1 MATLS
6 TQEHNNTAVTEG
18 SMTSPLAL
26 ERSELMIDHQHY
38 HFVDLTRLL
47 PLEQLQTLPFSLRV
61 LLENVAL
68 RSPHALPRFLQMLAG
83 AADKGEVEFFPDRLM
98 FHDTT
103 CLPALADF
111 AAMRDLTTELGG
123 DATAINPRIPAVLTI
138 DHSVIVESY
147 ATASALEDNLQFDFR
162 RNAERYRFIRWA
174 EKSLD
179 NFRVIPPGTGIIHLM
194 NLEAI
199 AEVVTVDTTAPV
211 PLLHADCMI
220 ATDSHTP
227 MINALGI
234 LGWGVGGLEGQ
245 AALVGEPVT
254 LSFPEVIG
262 ISVSGALSPDVSDS
276 DLALHITRLLR
287 ETGVVGKFVEF
298 TGPALASMSVESRA
312 TIANMAPEYGATVV
326 FFPFDERSAEYV
338 ALTGR
343 SEEKQALIRAYMQAQ
358 HLWRTT
364 DAPQPVFSQLI
375 ALDLSTIEPC
385 MAGPVNPHQQIPLGQ
400 AASSFDDTLSPQ
412 ARERYWIRP
421 EYPEPIHQGA
431 VAIAAI
437 TSCTT
442 TANPWL
448 IIQAALFA
456 RNAAKHG
463 LRPKPWVK
471 TSFSPG
477 SRAVTDYLSASGL
490 LTELEKVGFDV
501 TGYGCMTCIGS
512 SGALQPA
519 MEALVS
525 EGLQAVCVLSGNR
538 NFPRRV
544 NPSLG
549 HGYLT
554 SPALVIA
561 WALAGHIA
569 HDMVNDPLG
578 VDDAGRPLT
587 MRDLMPSREEVEMWL
602 GRVMKPEYYIKR
614 RDIIWQGTPHWQQ
627 IEAPGSV
634 HYPWE
639 ATSTYLRRPGY
650 LERLPRDP
658 AAPLTLSGA
667 HPFLWLGDDVTTDH
681 ISPAGAIPLAS
692 LAGQWLIEHH
702 EDPQDLNLYSTRRSN
717 HEVMVRGAFTN
728 TTLVNRLLPAAQRSG
743 GGKAWDAQHQQIL
756 PAYEAAQSWLR
767 RETPLVIFA
776 GERYGAGSSRD
787 WAAKA
792 QALLGVKAVVAHSFE
807 RIHRTN
813 LIGMGI
819 LPLHIAPEDA
829 ANLPEMDGREEID
842 VDGLDNVQTGCTPL
856 RMRIRRGTAL
866 LGEFRLT
873 LSLDSQQELR
883 YLRHGG
889 ILPYVIQ
896 QTLQL

>member
-1 MATLS
+1 
-6 TQEHNNTAVTEG
+6 
-18 SMTSPLAL
+18 MTSPSTP
-26 ERSELMIDHQHY
+26 ERSSLVINDRLY
-38 HFVDLTRLL
+38 HFIDLTNIV
-47 PLEQLQTLPFSLRV
+47 PLAQLQTLPYSIRI
-61 LLENVAL
+61 LLENVA
-68 RSPHALPRFLQMLAG
+68 RCSPHTLPAFLNYLSAKS
-83 AADKGEVEFFPDRLM
+83 APGEVEFYPDRLM

-111 AAMRDLTTELGG
+111 AAMRDLTAESGG
-123 DATAINPRIPAVLTI
+123 DPRAINPHIPAVLTI

-147 ATASALEDNLQFDFR
+147 ASADALEDNLKFDFR

-199 AEVVTVDTTAPV
+199 AEVVAVDEREPI

-227 MINALGI
+227 MINALGV

-254 LSFPEVIG
+254 LRFPEVVG
-262 ISVSGALSPDVSDS
+262 ISVSGQLSPDVSDS

-287 ETGVVGKFVEF
+287 ESGVVGKFVEF
-298 TGPALASMSVESRA
+298 TGPALHSMPLESRA

-338 ALTGR
+338 NMTGR
-343 SEEKQALIRAYMQAQ
+343 SKEKQDIIHSYMQRQ
-358 HLWRTT
+358 HLWRTS
-364 DAPQPVFSQLI
+364 DDRQPDFTRLI
-375 ALDLSTIEPC
+375 ELDLGSIEPSV
-385 MAGPVNPHQQIPLGQ
+385 AGPYNPHQQIPL
-400 AASSFDDTLSPQ
+400 SDSPESFLETLQPAERGLQWHHDDYTQ
-412 ARERYWIRP
+412 
-421 EYPEPIHQGA
+421 PIKQGA

-442 TANPWL
+442 TANPRL
-448 IIQAALFA
+448 VIQAALFA
-456 RNAAKHG
+456 RNAAKRG
-463 LRPKPWVK
+463 LQPKPWVK

-477 SRAVTDYLSASGL
+477 SRAVTDYLGESGL
-490 LTELEKVGFDV
+490 LSELEKVGFNV
-501 TGYGCMTCIGS
+501 AGYGCMTCIGS

-519 MEALVS
+519 METLVND
-525 EGLQAVCVLSGNR
+525 GLQAVCVLSGNR

-544 NPSLG
+544 NPALG

-561 WALAGHIA
+561 WAIAGNMQ
-569 HDMVNDPLG
+569 HDMLRDPLG
-578 VDDAGRPLT
+578 HDEDNQPVF
-587 MRDLMPSREEVEMWL
+587 MRDLMPAREEVEQWVKT
-602 GRVMKPEYYIKR
+602 VMKREHYIRR
-614 RDIIWQGTPHWQQ
+614 RDVIWQGTPHWQQ

-639 ATSTYLRRPGY
+639 STSTYLRRPGY

-658 AAPLTLSGA
+658 AEPLSLNNA
-667 HPFLWLGDDVTTDH
+667 RPFLWFGDDVTTDH
-681 ISPAGAIPLAS
+681 ISPAGAISAAS
-692 LAGQWLIEHH
+692 QAGQWLLEHH

-728 TTLVNRLLPAAQRSG
+728 KALSNRLLPEDKRG
-743 GGKAWDAQHQQIL
+743 GGGFAWDAAHQRIL
-756 PAYEAAQSWLR
+756 PAFEAAQTWQAAGL
-767 RETPLVIFA
+767 PLVVLA

-792 QALLGVKAVVAHSFE
+792 QALMGVKAVIANSFE

-819 LPLHIAPEDA
+819 LPLHFIAGEADKLPAMDGTEVLDIAGLEAIAPGA
-829 ANLPEMDGREEID
+829 TPLMLYISRDGRQIAALHLEAVID
-842 VDGLDNVQTGCTPL
+842 S
-856 RMRIRRGTAL
+856 R
-866 LGEFRLT
+866 
-873 LSLDSQQELR
+873 QELR
-883 YLRHGG
+883 YLRYGG
-889 ILPYVIQ
+889 ILPFVIQ
-896 QTLQL
+896 QTLTTG

>member
-1 MATLS
+1 
-6 TQEHNNTAVTEG
+6 
-18 SMTSPLAL
+18 MTSPLAL

-68 RSPHALPRFLQMLAG
+68 RSPHALPRFLLMLAG

-728 TTLVNRLLPAAQRSG
+728 TALVNRLLPAAQRSG

-767 RETPLVIFA
+767 RETPLVVFA

-829 ANLPEMDGREEID
+829 ADLPEMDGREEID

>member
-1 MATLS
+1 
-6 TQEHNNTAVTEG
+6 
-18 SMTSPLAL
+18 MTSPLTL
-26 ERSELMIDHQHY
+26 ERSPLVINDRLY
-38 HFVDLTRLL
+38 HFIDLTHIV
-47 PLEQLQTLPFSLRV
+47 PPEQLQRMPYSLRI
-61 LLENVAL
+61 LLENVA
-68 RSPHALPRFLQMLAG
+68 RCSPHTLPQFLDYLS
-83 AADKGEVEFFPDRLM
+83 AASLPGEVEFYPDRLM

-111 AAMRDLTTELGG
+111 AAMRDLTAELGG
-123 DATAINPRIPAVLTI
+123 DPRAINPHIPAVLTI

-147 ATASALEDNLQFDFR
+147 ASADALEDNLRFDFR

-194 NLEAI
+194 NLETI
-199 AEVVTVDTTAPV
+199 AEVVTVDEREAI

-227 MINALGI
+227 MINALGV

-254 LSFPEVIG
+254 LRFPDVVG
-262 ISVSGALSPDVSDS
+262 ISVSGQLPPDVSDS

-287 ETGVVGKFVEF
+287 ESGVVGKFVEF
-298 TGPALASMSVESRA
+298 TGPALHTMPLESRA

-338 ALTGR
+338 NMTGR
-343 SEEKQALIRAYMQAQ
+343 SEEKQTIIRSYMQHQ
-358 HLWRTT
+358 HLWRTPE
-364 DAPQPVFSQLI
+364 ARQPDFSHCI
-375 ALDLSTIEPC
+375 ELDLGSIEPSV
-385 MAGPVNPHQQIPLGQ
+385 AGPYNPHQQIALRDAAKSFLETLEPAEQ
-400 AASSFDDTLSPQ
+400 ALQWQPDDYPQ
-412 ARERYWIRP
+412 
-421 EYPEPIHQGA
+421 PIQQGA

-448 IIQAALFA
+448 VIQAALFA
-456 RNAAKHG
+456 RNAAQRG
-463 LRPKPWVK
+463 LKPKPWVK

-477 SRAVTDYLSASGL
+477 SRAVTDYLGESGL
-490 LTELEKVGFDV
+490 LAGLETLGFSV
-501 TGYGCMTCIGS
+501 AGYGCMTCIGS

-519 MEALVS
+519 METLVS
-525 EGLQAVCVLSGNR
+525 DGLQAVCVLSGNR

-561 WALAGHIA
+561 WAIAGTMQ
-569 HDMVNDPLG
+569 HDMLSDPLG
-578 VDDAGRPLT
+578 YDENNQPIL
-587 MRDLMPSREEVEMWL
+587 MRDLMPAREEVELWVKT
-602 GRVMKPEYYIKR
+602 VMKREHYLKR
-614 RDIIWQGTPHWQQ
+614 RNIIWQGTPHWQQ

-639 ATSTYLRRPGY
+639 AGSTYLRRPGY

-658 AAPLTLSGA
+658 AEPLSLRDA
-667 HPFLWLGDDVTTDH
+667 RPFLWFGDDVTTDH
-681 ISPAGAIPLAS
+681 ISPAGAISATS
-692 LAGQWLIEHH
+692 LAGQWLLEHH
-702 EDPQDLNLYSTRRSN
+702 EDPRDLNLYSTRRSN

-728 TTLVNRLLPAAQRSG
+728 KALANRLLPEDKRG
-743 GGKAWDAQHQQIL
+743 GGGFAWDASHQHIL
-756 PAYEAAQSWLR
+756 PAFEAAQTWLP
-767 RETPLVIFA
+767 TGMPLVVLA

-792 QALLGVKAVVAHSFE
+792 QALLGVKAVIAKSFE

-819 LPLHIAPEDA
+819 LPLHFIAGEA
-829 ANLPEMDGREEID
+829 EKLPAMDGTEILD
-842 VDGLDNVQTGCTPL
+842 IVGLELLAPGVTPL
-856 RMRIRRGTAL
+856 TLYITREGRQTAAL
-866 LGEFRLT
+866 NLEAVI
-873 LSLDSQQELR
+873 DSRQELR
-883 YLRHGG
+883 YLRYGG
-889 ILPYVIQ
+889 ILPFVIQ
-896 QTLQL
+896 QTLPE

>member
-1 MATLS
+1 MTSLS
-6 TQEHNNTAVTEG
+6 T
-18 SMTSPLAL
+18 LK
-26 ERSELMIDHQHY
+26 RSSLVINDREYQW
-38 HFVDLTRLL
+38 VDLTQLV
-47 PLEQLQTLPFSLRV
+47 PLAQLQTIPFCLRI

-68 RSPHALPRFLQMLAG
+68 RSPDALPDFLPMLAG
-83 AADKGEVEFFPDRLM
+83 KAAPGEVAFYPDRLM

-111 AAMRDLTTELGG
+111 AAMRDLTAELGG
-123 DATAINPRIPAVLTI
+123 DARAINPHIPAVLTI

-147 ATASALEDNLQFDFR
+147 ASANALEENLQFDFR

-174 EKSLD
+174 EQSLD

-194 NLEAI
+194 NLEVI
-199 AEVVTVDTTAPV
+199 AEVVSVDEREPV
-211 PLLHADCMI
+211 PLLHADYMI

-254 LSFPEVIG
+254 LRFPEVTG
-262 ISVSGALSPDVSDS
+262 IALSGALAPDVSDS

-287 ETGVVGKFVEF
+287 EKGVVGKFVEF
-298 TGPALASMSVESRA
+298 TGPALQTMSLESRA

-338 ALTGR
+338 KMTGR
-343 SEEKQALIRAYMQAQ
+343 SEEKQALISAYMRHQN
-358 HLWRTT
+358 LWRSA
-364 DAPQPVFSQLI
+364 DGPQPQFSELI
-375 ALDLSTIEPC
+375 ELDLGSVEPS
-385 MAGPVNPHQQIPLGQ
+385 MAGPFHPHQQIPLSH
-400 AASSFDDTLSPQ
+400 AAQSFADSLPAEVASNCWQSAAYPQ
-412 ARERYWIRP
+412 PLR
-421 EYPEPIHQGA
+421 QGA
-431 VAIAAI
+431 IAIAAI

-448 IIQAALFA
+448 VIQAALFA
-456 RNAAKHG
+456 RNAARHG
-463 LRPKPWVK
+463 LKPKPWVK

-477 SRAVTDYLSASGL
+477 SRAVTDYLGASGL
-490 LTELEKVGFDV
+490 LAGLEEIGFNV

-519 MEALVS
+519 MEALVN

-561 WALAGHIA
+561 WALAGHMSHNMLTDA
-569 HDMVNDPLG
+569 LG
-578 VDDAGRPLT
+578 YDAQQRPLT
-587 MRDLMPSREEVEMWL
+587 MRDLMPSREEVALWVK
-602 GRVMKPEYYIKR
+602 RAMKRDDYVRR
-614 RDIIWQGTPHWQQ
+614 RDIIWQGTAHWQH
-627 IEAPGSV
+627 IAAPGSV

-639 ATSTYLRRPGY
+639 ANSTYLRRPGY
-650 LERLPRDP
+650 LEQLPRDP
-658 AAPLTLSGA
+658 AAPLTLTGA
-667 HPFLWLGDDVTTDH
+667 TPFLWFGDDVTTDH
-681 ISPAGAIPLAS
+681 ISPAGAIPAAS
-692 LAGQWLIEHH
+692 LAGQWLLAHGEQ
-702 EDPQDLNLYSTRRSN
+702 PADLNLYSTRRSN

-728 TTLVNRLLPAAQRSG
+728 KALANRLLPEEKRG
-743 GGKAWDAQHQQIL
+743 GGGFAWDAGRQHIL
-756 PAYEAAQSWLR
+756 PAYEAAQSWLAR
-767 RETPLVIFA
+767 GVPLVVFA

-792 QALLGVKAVVAHSFE
+792 QALMGVRAVVANSFE

-819 LPLHIAPEDA
+819 LPLHFA
-829 ANLPEMDGREEID
+829 AGEATRLPQMDGSETLDFI
-842 VDGLDNVQTGCTPL
+842 GLENMRPGNTPL
-856 RMRIRRGTAL
+856 TLRISRAGALLAELALTAL
-866 LGEFRLT
+866 I
-873 LSLDSQQELR
+873 DSQQELR
-883 YLRHGG
+883 YLQHGG

-896 QTLQL
+896 QNLKH

>member
-1 MATLS
+1 
-6 TQEHNNTAVTEG
+6 
-18 SMTSPLAL
+18 MTSPVSL
-26 ERSELMIDHQHY
+26 ERSTLVVNHRNY
-38 HFVDLTRLL
+38 HFLDLTRLL
-47 PLEQLQTLPFSLRV
+47 PLSELQKLPFSLRI

-68 RSPHALPRFLQMLAG
+68 RSPQALPQFLAMLSG
-83 AADKGEVEFFPDRLM
+83 AAEAGEIEFYPDRLM

-111 AAMRDLTTELGG
+111 AAMRDLTAELGG
-123 DATAINPRIPAVLTI
+123 DPQAINPRIPAVLVI

-147 ATASALEDNLQFDFR
+147 ASPDALEQNLQFDFH

-174 EKSLD
+174 EQSLD

-199 AEVVTVDTTAPV
+199 AEVVTVDERESV

-227 MINALGI
+227 MINALGV

-254 LSFPEVIG
+254 LRFPETIG
-262 ISVSGALSPDVSDS
+262 ISVSGVLSPDVSDS

-287 ETGVVGKFVEF
+287 EKGVVGKFVEF
-298 TGPALASMSVESRA
+298 TGPSLHAMPLESRA

-326 FFPFDERSAEYV
+326 FFPFDRQSADYV
-338 ALTGR
+338 RMTGR
-343 SEEKQALIRAYMQAQ
+343 SEEKQALITAYMQQQ
-358 HLWRTT
+358 HLWRTPES
-364 DAPQPVFSQLI
+364 PQPVFTQLI
-375 ALDLSTIEPC
+375 ELDLGSIEPS
-385 MAGPVNPHQQIPLGQ
+385 MAGPVNPHQQIPLSH
-400 AASSFDDTLSPQ
+400 AAQSFAAVLPVETQTRRWSHP
-412 ARERYWIRP
+412 A
-421 EYPEPIHQGA
+421 YPEAIKQGA
-431 VAIAAI
+431 IAIAAI

-448 IIQAALFA
+448 VIQAALFA
-456 RNAAKHG
+456 RNAAQRG
-463 LRPKPWVK
+463 LKPKPWVK

-477 SRAVTDYLSASGL
+477 SRAVTDYLQECGL
-490 LTELEKVGFDV
+490 LGELEKVGFDV

-519 MEALVS
+519 MEELVN

-554 SPALVIA
+554 SPALAIA
-561 WALAGHIA
+561 WALAGDIDL
-569 HDMVNDPLG
+569 DMLRDPLG
-578 VDDAGRPLT
+578 HDQQQQPIF
-587 MRDLMPSREEVEMWL
+587 MRDLMPGREEVALWVQ
-602 GRVMKPEYYIKR
+602 RAMKREFYVR
-614 RDIIWQGTPHWQQ
+614 RREIIWQGTPHWQQ
-627 IEAPGSV
+627 IAATSSV
-634 HYPWE
+634 RYPWE
-639 ATSTYLRRPGY
+639 ASSTYLRRPGY

-658 AAPLTLSGA
+658 SEPLTLTNA
-667 HPFLWLGDDVTTDH
+667 RPFLWFGDDVTTDH
-681 ISPAGAIPLAS
+681 ISPAGAIPAAS
-692 LAGQWLIEHH
+692 LAGEWLLERQ
-702 EDPQDLNLYSTRRSN
+702 ESPQDLNLYSTRRSN

-728 TTLVNRLLPAAQRSG
+728 KALVNRLLPEGQRG
-743 GGKAWDAQHQQIL
+743 GGGLAWDADRQHIL
-756 PAYEAAQSWLR
+756 PAYQAAQSWLAR
-767 RETPLVIFA
+767 GVPLVVFA

-792 QALLGVKAVVAHSFE
+792 QALMGVKAVVAKSFE

-819 LPLHIAPEDA
+819 LPLHFA
-829 ANLPEMDGREEID
+829 AGEAARLPEMTGEETLD
-842 VDGLDNVQTGCTPL
+842 FTGLGSLQPGTTPL
-856 RMRIRRGTAL
+856 TLRISRNGELLCELQLTAV
-866 LGEFRLT
+866 
-873 LSLDSQQELR
+873 LDSQQELR

-889 ILPYVIQ
+889 ILPFVIQ
-896 QTLQL
+896 RTLQE

>member
-1 MATLS
+1 
-6 TQEHNNTAVTEG
+6 
-18 SMTSPLAL
+18 MTSPLSL
-26 ERSELMIDHQHY
+26 ERSELVINDRRYQFID
-38 HFVDLTRLL
+38 LSRLI
-47 PLEQLQTLPFSLRV
+47 PLEQLQQTPYSLRV

-68 RSPHALPRFLQMLAG
+68 RSPESLPGFLQMLSG
-83 AADKGEVEFFPDRLM
+83 QAAYEEVAFYPDRLM

-111 AAMRDLTTELGG
+111 AAMRDLAAELGG
-123 DATAINPRIPAVLTI
+123 DARAINPHIPAVLTI

-147 ATASALEDNLQFDFR
+147 ASSSALEENLQFDFR

-174 EKSLD
+174 EQSLD

-199 AEVVTVDTTAPV
+199 AEVVTADEGGAV
-211 PLLHADCMI
+211 PLLHADYMI

-245 AALVGEPVT
+245 AALLGEPVT
-254 LSFPEVIG
+254 LRFPEVIG
-262 ISVSGALSPDVSDS
+262 ISLTGALSADVSDS
-276 DLALHITRLLR
+276 DLALHVTRLLR
-287 ETGVVGKFVEF
+287 EQGVVGKFVEF
-298 TGPALASMSVESRA
+298 TGPSLHLLPLESRA

-326 FFPFDERSAEYV
+326 FFPFDQCSADYV
-338 ALTGR
+338 CMTGR
-343 SEEKQALIRAYMQAQ
+343 SEEKQAQINGYMQAQ
-358 HLWRTT
+358 HLWRTPEM
-364 DAPQPVFSQLI
+364 PQPVFTQLI
-375 ALDLSTIEPC
+375 ELDLGSIEPG
-385 MAGPVNPHQQIPLGQ
+385 MAGPVNPHQQIALSNAGESFTQSIPAEARTQ
-400 AASSFDDTLSPQ
+400 SWTHAA
-412 ARERYWIRP
+412 
-421 EYPEPIHQGA
+421 YPEPIHQGA
-431 VAIAAI
+431 IAIAAI

-448 IIQAALFA
+448 VVQAALFA
-456 RNAAKHG
+456 RNAARFG
-463 LRPKPWVK
+463 LKPKPWVK

-477 SRAVTDYLSASGL
+477 SRAVTDYLGESGL
-490 LTELEKVGFDV
+490 LDELEKVGYNV
-501 TGYGCMTCIGS
+501 AGYGCMTCIGS

-519 MEALVS
+519 MEELVNQ
-525 EGLQAVCVLSGNR
+525 GLQAVCVLSGNR

-561 WALAGHIA
+561 WALAGHIS
-569 HDMVNDPLG
+569 HNMLSDPLG
-578 VDDAGRPLT
+578 YDEQQQPLYL
-587 MRDLMPSREEVEMWL
+587 RDLMPGREEVQHW
-602 GRVMKPEYYIKR
+602 VTKIMKRDFYVKR

-627 IEAPGSV
+627 IAAPGSV

-639 ATSTYLRRPGY
+639 DASTYLRRPGY
-650 LERLPRDP
+650 LDKLPRD
-658 AAPLTLSGA
+658 ASEPLSLRNA
-667 HPFLWLGDDVTTDH
+667 RPFLWLGDDVTTDH
-681 ISPAGAIPLAS
+681 ISPAGAIPASS
-692 LAGQWLIEHH
+692 LAGKWLLDRH

-728 TTLVNRLLPAAQRSG
+728 KALANRLLPEDRRG
-743 GGKAWDAQHQQIL
+743 GGGFAWDAGHQHIL
-756 PAYEAAQSWLR
+756 PAYEAAQSWLAR
-767 RETPLVIFA
+767 DLPLVVFA

-792 QALLGVKAVVAHSFE
+792 QALMGVKAVVAKSFE

-819 LPLHIAPEDA
+819 LPLHFAEGA
-829 ANLPEMDGREEID
+829 AERLPEMDGSEILD
-842 VDGLDNVQTGCTPL
+842 FTGLESLQPGNNPLWLSITRDNK
-856 RMRIRRGTAL
+856 L
-866 LGEFRLT
+866 LGKVQL
-873 LSLDSQQELR
+873 LAIIDSQQELR

-896 QTLQL
+896 QTLNQ

>member
-1 MATLS
+1 
-6 TQEHNNTAVTEG
+6 
-18 SMTSPLAL
+18 MTSPLTL
-26 ERSELMIDHQHY
+26 ERSDLIIKNRHYRFLDLSRLM
-38 HFVDLTRLL
+38 
-47 PLEQLQTLPFSLRV
+47 PLERLQKIPYCLRI

-68 RSPHALPRFLQMLAG
+68 RSPEMLEGFLRMLSG
-83 AADKGEVEFFPDRLM
+83 DAAYEEVAFYPDRLM

-111 AAMRDLTTELGG
+111 AAMRDLTAELGG
-123 DATAINPRIPAVLTI
+123 DARAINPHIPAVLTI

-147 ATASALEDNLQFDFR
+147 ASANALEENLQFDFR

-174 EKSLD
+174 EQSLD

-199 AEVVTVDTTAPV
+199 AEVATVDEREPV
-211 PLLHADCMI
+211 PLLHADYMI

-245 AALVGEPVT
+245 AALLGEPVT
-254 LSFPEVIG
+254 LRFPEVIG
-262 ISVSGALSPDVSDS
+262 ISLSGELSADVSDS
-276 DLALHITRLLR
+276 DLALHVTRLLR
-287 ETGVVGKFVEF
+287 EQGVVGKFVEF
-298 TGPALASMSVESRA
+298 TGPALHLLPLESRA

-326 FFPFDERSAEYV
+326 FFPFDQYSADYV
-338 ALTGR
+338 CMTGR
-343 SEEKQALIRAYMQAQ
+343 SSEKQALISGYMQAQ
-358 HLWRTT
+358 HLWRSPEM
-364 DAPQPVFSQLI
+364 PQPLFTQLI
-375 ALDLSTIEPC
+375 ELDLGTIEPC
-385 MAGPVNPHQQIPLGQ
+385 MAGPVNPHQQIPLSH
-400 AASSFDDTLSPQ
+400 AAKSFTQSVPAKAQ
-412 ARERYWIRP
+412 EKSWEHEA
-421 EYPEPIHQGA
+421 YPEPIHQGA
-431 VAIAAI
+431 IAIAAI

-448 IIQAALFA
+448 VVQAALFA
-456 RNAAKHG
+456 RNAARHG
-463 LRPKPWVK
+463 FKPKPWVK

-477 SRAVTDYLSASGL
+477 SRAVTDYLGESGL
-490 LTELEKVGFDV
+490 LSELEKVGYDV
-501 TGYGCMTCIGS
+501 AGYGCMTCIGS

-519 MEALVS
+519 MEELVN

-561 WALAGHIA
+561 WALAGHMS
-569 HDMVNDPLG
+569 HDMLNDPLG
-578 VDDAGRPLT
+578 TDENQQPVY
-587 MRDLMPSREEVEMWL
+587 MRDLMPGREEVQRWVA
-602 GRVMKPEYYIKR
+602 RIMKRDFYVRR

-627 IEAPGSV
+627 IAAPGSV

-639 ATSTYLRRPGY
+639 EASTYLRRPGY
-650 LERLPRDP
+650 LDKLPRD
-658 AAPLTLSGA
+658 ADKPLSLNGA
-667 HPFLWLGDDVTTDH
+667 RPFLWFGDDVTTDH
-681 ISPAGAIPLAS
+681 ISPAGAIPSDS
-692 LAGQWLIEHH
+692 LAGKWLLDRH

-728 TTLVNRLLPAAQRSG
+728 KALANRLLPESRRG
-743 GGKAWDAQHQQIL
+743 GGGFAWDATHQKIQ
-756 PAYEAAQSWLR
+756 PAYEAAQSWLAQDL
-767 RETPLVIFA
+767 PLVVFA

-792 QALLGVKAVVAHSFE
+792 QALMGVKAVVAKSFE

-819 LPLHIAPEDA
+819 LPLHFASGEEEC
-829 ANLPEMDGREEID
+829 LPEMDGRETLD
-842 VDGLDNVQTGCTPL
+842 FTGLESLQPGSNPL
-856 RMRIRRGTAL
+856 RLHISRDGEHLADIGL
-866 LGEFRLT
+866 LAVI
-873 LSLDSQQELR
+873 DSQQELR

-896 QTLQL
+896 QSLNQ

>member
-68 RSPHALPRFLQMLAG
+68 RSPYALPRFLQMLAG

-147 ATASALEDNLQFDFR
+147 ATVSALEDNLQFDFR

-412 ARERYWIRP
+412 ARERYWMRP

-728 TTLVNRLLPAAQRSG
+728 TALVNRLLPAAQRSG

-829 ANLPEMDGREEID
+829 ADLPEMDGREEID

-856 RMRIRRGTAL
+856 RMRIRRGAAL
-866 LGEFRLT
+866 LGEFSLT

>member
-1 MATLS
+1 
-6 TQEHNNTAVTEG
+6 
-18 SMTSPLAL
+18 MTSPSTL
-26 ERSELMIDHQHY
+26 ERSSLVINDRLY
-38 HFVDLTRLL
+38 HFIDLTNIV
-47 PLEQLQTLPFSLRV
+47 PLERLQTLPYSIRI
-61 LLENVAL
+61 LLENVA
-68 RSPHALPRFLQMLAG
+68 RCSPHRLPEFLDYLSG
-83 AADKGEVEFFPDRLM
+83 SSSPGEVEFYPDRLM

-111 AAMRDLTTELGG
+111 AAMRDLTAESGG
-123 DATAINPRIPAVLTI
+123 NPRAINPHIPAVLAI

-147 ATASALEDNLQFDFR
+147 ATADALEDNLKFDFR

-194 NLEAI
+194 NLETI
-199 AEVVTVDTTAPV
+199 AEVVTVDERETI

-227 MINALGI
+227 MINALGV

-254 LSFPEVIG
+254 LRFPEVTG
-262 ISVSGALSPDVSDS
+262 ISVSGQLPPEVSDS

-287 ETGVVGKFVEF
+287 ESGVVGKFVEF
-298 TGPALASMSVESRA
+298 TGPALHTMPLESRA

-326 FFPFDERSAEYV
+326 FFPFDQRSAEYV
-338 ALTGR
+338 NMTGR
-343 SEEKQALIRAYMQAQ
+343 SKEKQDIIQGYMHHQ
-358 HLWRTT
+358 HLWRMP
-364 DAPQPVFSQLI
+364 DDRQPEFTQLI
-375 ALDLSTIEPC
+375 ELDLGSIEPC
-385 MAGPVNPHQQIPLGQ
+385 VAGPYNPHQQIPLSDS
-400 AASSFDDTLSPQ
+400 AESFMETLKPADRTLQ
-412 ARERYWIRP
+412 WHHEDYAQPVR
-421 EYPEPIHQGA
+421 QGA

-448 IIQAALFA
+448 VIQAALFA
-456 RNAAKHG
+456 RNAAKYG
-463 LRPKPWVK
+463 LQPKPWVK

-477 SRAVTDYLSASGL
+477 SRAVTDYLGESGL
-490 LTELEKVGFDV
+490 LSELEKVGFNV

-519 MEALVS
+519 MESLVS
-525 EGLQAVCVLSGNR
+525 DGLQAACVLSGNR

-561 WALAGHIA
+561 WAIAGSMQ
-569 HDMVNDPLG
+569 HDMLHDPLG
-578 VDDAGRPLT
+578 YDKDNQPVL
-587 MRDLMPSREEVEMWL
+587 MRELMPAREEVEHWVKS
-602 GRVMKPEYYIKR
+602 VMKREHYIQR

-627 IEAPGSV
+627 IEATGSV

-639 ATSTYLRRPGY
+639 PTSTYLRRPGY
-650 LERLPRDP
+650 LESLPRDP
-658 AAPLTLSGA
+658 AEPLLINNA
-667 HPFLWLGDDVTTDH
+667 RPFLWFGDDVTTDH
-681 ISPAGAIPLAS
+681 ISPAGAISPSS
-692 LAGQWLIEHH
+692 LAGQWLLENHEH
-702 EDPQDLNLYSTRRSN
+702 PQDLNLYSTRRSN

-728 TTLVNRLLPAAQRSG
+728 RALSNRLLPADKRG
-743 GGKAWDAQHQQIL
+743 GGGFAWDATHRHIL
-756 PAYEAAQSWLR
+756 PAFEAAQTWQATD
-767 RETPLVIFA
+767 TPLVVLA

-792 QALLGVKAVVAHSFE
+792 QALMGVKVVIAKSFE

-819 LPLHIAPEDA
+819 LPLHFMAGEYEK
-829 ANLPEMDGREEID
+829 LPEMEGTEVLDIT
-842 VDGLDNVQTGCTPL
+842 GLEALAPGETPL
-856 RMRIRRGTAL
+856 VLYIRRDNGEVAAL
-866 LGEFRLT
+866 NLKAVI
-873 LSLDSQQELR
+873 DSQQELR
-883 YLRHGG
+883 YLRYGG
-889 ILPYVIQ
+889 ILPFVIQ
-896 QTLQL
+896 QTLTN

>member
-1 MATLS
+1 
-6 TQEHNNTAVTEG
+6 
-18 SMTSPLAL
+18 MTSPLAL

-728 TTLVNRLLPAAQRSG
+728 TALVNRLLPAAQRSG

-819 LPLHIAPEDA
+819 LPLHISPEDA
-829 ANLPEMDGREEID
+829 ADLPEMDGREEID

>member
-1 MATLS
+1 MATLPNK
-6 TQEHNNTAVTEG
+6 EHNNIAVTEG
-18 SMTSPLAL
+18 FMTSLSSLKRTLLAVNGR
-26 ERSELMIDHQHY
+26 EF
-38 HFVDLTRLL
+38 HFVDLTQLL
-47 PLEQLQTLPFSLRV
+47 PLAQLQKLPFCLRI

-68 RSPHALPRFLQMLAG
+68 RSSDALPDFLRMLAG
-83 AADKGEVEFFPDRLM
+83 DAAPGEVEFYPDRLM

-111 AAMRDLTTELGG
+111 AAMRDLTAELGG
-123 DATAINPRIPAVLTI
+123 DARAINPHIPAVLTI

-147 ATASALEDNLQFDFR
+147 ASNNALEDNLQFDFR

-174 EKSLD
+174 EQSLD

-194 NLEAI
+194 NLEVI
-199 AEVVTVDTTAPV
+199 AEVVTVDERESV
-211 PLLHADCMI
+211 PLLHADYMI

-254 LSFPEVIG
+254 LRFPEVTG
-262 ISVSGALSPDVSDS
+262 ISLSGELAADVSDS

-287 ETGVVGKFVEF
+287 EKGVVGKFVEF
-298 TGPALASMSVESRA
+298 TGPSLQAMSLESRA

-338 ALTGR
+338 HMTGR
-343 SEEKQALIRAYMQAQ
+343 SAEKQALIKAYMQRQ
-358 HLWRTT
+358 HLWRSA
-364 DAPQPVFSQLI
+364 DAPQPQFSELI
-375 ALDLSTIEPC
+375 ELDLSSVEPS
-385 MAGPVNPHQQIPLGQ
+385 MAGPFHPHQQIPLSQ
-400 AASSFDDTLSPQ
+400 AAQSFADSLLPEAQRRSWESPV
-412 ARERYWIRP
+412 
-421 EYPEPIHQGA
+421 YPQPVCQGA

-448 IIQAALFA
+448 VIQAALFA
-456 RNAAKHG
+456 RNAARHG
-463 LRPKPWVK
+463 LKPKPWVK

-477 SRAVTDYLSASGL
+477 SRAVTDYLSEAGL
-490 LTELEKVGFDV
+490 LTALESIGFNV

-512 SGALQPA
+512 SGALQPE
-519 MEALVS
+519 MEALINQ
-525 EGLQAVCVLSGNR
+525 GLQAVCVLSGNR

-561 WALAGHIA
+561 WALAGHMSHNMLTDA
-569 HDMVNDPLG
+569 LG
-578 VDDAGRPLT
+578 YDAQQRPLT
-587 MRDLMPSREEVEMWL
+587 MRDLMPSREEVELWVK
-602 GRVMKPEYYIKR
+602 RAMKRDYYLKR
-614 RDIIWQGTPHWQQ
+614 RDVIWQGTAHWQQ
-627 IEAPGSV
+627 IAAPGSE
-634 HYPWE
+634 HYPWD
-639 ATSTYLRRPGY
+639 ADSTYLRRPGY
-650 LERLPRDP
+650 LDHLPRDP
-658 AAPLTLSGA
+658 AAPLSLTGA
-667 HPFLWLGDDVTTDH
+667 RPFLWFGDDVTTDH
-681 ISPAGAIPLAS
+681 ISPAGAISATS
-692 LAGQWLIEHH
+692 LAGQWLLDRGEN
-702 EDPQDLNLYSTRRSN
+702 PADLNLYSTRRSN

-728 TTLVNRLLPAAQRSG
+728 KALANRLLPEAQRG
-743 GGKAWDAQHQQIL
+743 GGGFAWDAERQRIL
-756 PAYEAAQSWLR
+756 PAYEAAQSWLAR
-767 RETPLVIFA
+767 GVSLVIFA

-792 QALLGVKAVVAHSFE
+792 QALMGVKAVVANSFE

-819 LPLHIAPEDA
+819 LPLHFA
-829 ANLPEMDGREEID
+829 AGESARLPAMDGSETLDFMGLEEMQP
-842 VDGLDNVQTGCTPL
+842 GTTPL
-856 RMRIRRGTAL
+856 ILRISRDAVLLTELALTAVI
-866 LGEFRLT
+866 
-873 LSLDSQQELR
+873 DSQQELR

-896 QTLQL
+896 QNLKH

>member
-1 MATLS
+1 
-6 TQEHNNTAVTEG
+6 
-18 SMTSPLAL
+18 MTSPLAL

-728 TTLVNRLLPAAQRSG
+728 TALVNRLLPAAQRSG

-767 RETPLVIFA
+767 RETPLVVFA

-829 ANLPEMDGREEID
+829 ADLPAMDGREEID

>member
-1 MATLS
+1 
-6 TQEHNNTAVTEG
+6 
-18 SMTSPLAL
+18 MTSPLAL

-68 RSPHALPRFLQMLAG
+68 RSPHALPRFLLMLAG

-199 AEVVTVDTTAPV
+199 AEVVTVDTTATV

-728 TTLVNRLLPAAQRSG
+728 TALVNRLLPAAQRSG

-819 LPLHIAPEDA
+819 LPLHISPEDA
-829 ANLPEMDGREEID
+829 ADLPEMDGREEID

>member
-1 MATLS
+1 
-6 TQEHNNTAVTEG
+6 
-18 SMTSPLAL
+18 MTSTLPL
-26 ERSELMIDHQHY
+26 ERSDLVIDHQCY
-38 HFVDLTRLL
+38 HFVDLTQLL
-47 PLEQLQTLPFSLRV
+47 PLAQLETIPFSLRV

-83 AADKGEVEFFPDRLM
+83 AADKGEVEFYPDRLM

-147 ATASALEDNLQFDFR
+147 ASTSALEENLQFDFR

-262 ISVSGALSPDVSDS
+262 ISVSGTLSPDVSDS

-326 FFPFDERSAEYV
+326 FFPFDERSEEYV

-343 SEEKQALIRAYMQAQ
+343 SEEKQALIRTYMQAQ
-358 HLWRTT
+358 HLWRTA
-364 DAPQPVFSQLI
+364 DGPQPEFSQLI

-400 AASSFDDTLSPQ
+400 AASSFADTLSPN
-412 ARERYWIRP
+412 AKDRHWARP
-421 EYPEPIHQGA
+421 EYPEPIRQGA

-448 IIQAALFA
+448 IVQAALFA

-490 LTELEKVGFDV
+490 LSELEKVGFDV

-519 MEALVS
+519 METLVS

-561 WALAGHIA
+561 WAIAGHIS

-587 MRDLMPSREEVEMWL
+587 MRDLMPSREEIEMWL
-602 GRVMKPEYYIKR
+602 GRIMTPEHYVKR

-627 IEAPGSV
+627 IEAHGSV

-692 LAGQWLIEHH
+692 LAGQWLVDHH

-728 TTLVNRLLPAAQRSG
+728 TALVNRLLPPVQRSG

-756 PAYEAAQSWLR
+756 PAYDAAQSWLQ

-819 LPLHIAPEDA
+819 LPLHIAPDEA
-829 ANLPEMDGREEID
+829 AGLPEMDGREEID
-842 VDGLDNVQTGCTPL
+842 VDGLDNLQTGCMPL
-856 RMRIRRGTAL
+856 RMRIRRGTDL

-873 LSLDSQQELR
+873 LTLDSQQELR

-896 QTLQL
+896 QTLKH

>member
-1 MATLS
+1 
-6 TQEHNNTAVTEG
+6 
-18 SMTSPLAL
+18 MTSPLMA
-26 ERSELMIDHQHY
+26 ERSDLYVDDQRYQFI
-38 HFVDLTRLL
+38 DLTKLI
-47 PLEQLQTLPFSLRV
+47 PLNTLQLVPYSLRI

-68 RSPHALPRFLQMLAG
+68 RSPDSLPGFLRMMAG
-83 AADKGEVEFFPDRLM
+83 EAAYEEVEFYPDRLM

-111 AAMRDLTTELGG
+111 AAMRDLTAELGG
-123 DATAINPRIPAVLTI
+123 DARTINPHIPAVLTI

-147 ATASALEDNLQFDFR
+147 ASSDALEDNLQFDFR

-174 EKSLD
+174 EQSLD

-199 AEVVTVDTTAPV
+199 AEVATVDEREVV
-211 PLLHADCMI
+211 PLIHADYMI

-254 LSFPEVIG
+254 LRFPEVIG
-262 ISVSGALSPDVSDS
+262 LSVSGALAPDVSES

-287 ETGVVGKFVEF
+287 EQGVVGKFVEF
-298 TGPALASMSVESRA
+298 TGPSLHCIPLESRA

-326 FFPFDERSAEYV
+326 FFPFDQCSARYV
-338 ALTGR
+338 QLTGR
-343 SEEKQALIRAYMQAQ
+343 SEAKQAIISAYMQAQ
-358 HLWRTT
+358 HLWRGP
-364 DAPQPVFSQLI
+364 DSPQPSFTHLI
-375 ALDLSTIEPC
+375 ELDLGCIEPS
-385 MAGPVNPHQQIPLGQ
+385 MAGPVNPHQQIPLSY
-400 AASSFDDTLSPQ
+400 AAESFRQSLSEDKR
-412 ARERYWIRP
+412 ALSWSHAA
-421 EYPEPIHQGA
+421 YPEPIHQGA
-431 VAIAAI
+431 IAIAAI

-448 IIQAALFA
+448 VVQAALFA
-456 RNAAKHG
+456 RNAARYG
-463 LRPKPWVK
+463 LKPKPWVK

-477 SRAVTDYLSASGL
+477 SRAVTDYLSESEL
-490 LTELEKVGFDV
+490 LCELEKVGYNV
-501 TGYGCMTCIGS
+501 AGYGCMTCIGS

-519 MEALVS
+519 MEELVNQ
-525 EGLQAVCVLSGNR
+525 GLQAVCVLSGNR

-561 WALAGHIA
+561 WAIAGHMA
-569 HDMVNDPLG
+569 HDMSSDALG
-578 VDDAGRPLT
+578 YDAQQQPVY
-587 MRDLMPSREEVEMWL
+587 MRDLMPGRDEVEEWVARIMT
-602 GRVMKPEYYIKR
+602 RDHYVRR

-627 IEAPGSV
+627 IAAPGSV

-639 ATSTYLRRPGY
+639 DHSTYLRRPGY
-650 LERLPRDP
+650 LEKLPRD
-658 AAPLTLSGA
+658 ASEPLSLSGA
-667 HPFLWLGDDVTTDH
+667 RPFLWFGDDITTDH
-681 ISPAGAIPLAS
+681 ISPAGAIPPDS
-692 LAGQWLIEHH
+692 LAGQWLLERN
-702 EDPQDLNLYSTRRSN
+702 EAPEDLNLYSTRRSN

-728 TTLVNRLLPAAQRSG
+728 KALSNRLLPVSRRG
-743 GGKAWDAQHQQIL
+743 GGGFAWDATHQYIL
-756 PAYEAAQSWLR
+756 PAYEAAQSWLAQQV
-767 RETPLVIFA
+767 PLVVLA

-792 QALLGVKAVVAHSFE
+792 QALMGVKAVVAKSFE

-819 LPLHIAPEDA
+819 LPLHFSAGEA
-829 ANLPEMDGREEID
+829 ERLPEMNGTETLDFT
-842 VDGLDNVQTGCTPL
+842 GLDALKPGTTPL
-856 RMRIRRGTAL
+856 TLHISREGKVLAEISLTAVI
-866 LGEFRLT
+866 
-873 LSLDSQQELR
+873 DSRQELR

-889 ILPYVIQ
+889 ILPFVIQ
-896 QTLQL
+896 QTLNN

>member
-1 MATLS
+1 
-6 TQEHNNTAVTEG
+6 
-18 SMTSPLAL
+18 MTSTLAL
-26 ERSELMIDHQHY
+26 EHSDLMIHHQRY
-38 HFVDLTRLL
+38 RFVDLTQLL
-47 PLEQLQTLPFSLRV
+47 PLAQLQALPFSLRV

-68 RSPHALPRFLQMLAG
+68 RSPEALPQFLQMLAG
-83 AADKGEVEFFPDRLM
+83 AADKGEVAFYPDRLM

-147 ATASALEDNLQFDFR
+147 ASASALEDNLQFDFR

-199 AEVVTVDTTAPV
+199 AEVVMVDNTAPV

-343 SEEKQALIRAYMQAQ
+343 SEEKQVLINTYMQAQ
-358 HLWRTT
+358 HLWRTA
-364 DAPQPVFSQLI
+364 DAPQPEFSQLI

-400 AASSFDDTLSPQ
+400 AASSFTDTLSPQ
-412 ARERYWIRP
+412 VRDRRWSRS
-421 EYPEPIHQGA
+421 EYPEPIRQGA

-448 IIQAALFA
+448 VIQAALFA
-456 RNAAKHG
+456 RNAARHG

-490 LTELEKVGFDV
+490 LSELEKVGFDV

-549 HGYLT
+549 YGYLT

-561 WALAGHIA
+561 WAIAGHIS

-578 VDDAGRPLT
+578 VDEAGLPLT
-587 MRDLMPSREEVEMWL
+587 IRDLMPSREEVEMWL
-602 GRVMKPEYYIKR
+602 GRIMKPEHYVKR

-627 IEAPGSV
+627 IVAPGSV

-692 LAGQWLIEHH
+692 QAGQWLVEHH

-728 TTLVNRLLPAAQRSG
+728 TALVNRLLPQAQRSG

-756 PAYEAAQSWLR
+756 PAYEAAQSWLQ

-819 LPLHIAPEDA
+819 LPLHITPDEA
-829 ANLPEMDGREEID
+829 ARLPEMDGHEEIN
-842 VDGLDNVQTGCTPL
+842 VDGLDHLQTGSTPL
-856 RMRIRRGTAL
+856 KMKIRRGTSL
-866 LGEFRLT
+866 LGEFMLT
-873 LSLDSQQELR
+873 LTLDSQQELR
-883 YLRHGG
+883 YLRYGG

-896 QTLQL
+896 QTLKH

>member
-1 MATLS
+1 
-6 TQEHNNTAVTEG
+6 
-18 SMTSPLAL
+18 MTSPFTL
-26 ERSELMIDHQHY
+26 ERSELCIENRKY
-38 HFVDLTRLL
+38 HFLDLTSLVSLETLLRL
-47 PLEQLQTLPFSLRV
+47 PYSLRI

-68 RSPHALPRFLQMLAG
+68 RSPHSLPGFLKMLAG
-83 AADKGEVEFFPDRLM
+83 EAAYDEVEFYPDRLM

-111 AAMRDLTTELGG
+111 AAMRDLTAELGG
-123 DATAINPRIPAVLTI
+123 DARAINPHIPAVLTI

-147 ATASALEDNLQFDFR
+147 ASADALEENLQFDFR

-174 EKSLD
+174 EQSLD

-199 AEVVTVDTTAPV
+199 AEVATVDEWEDV
-211 PLLHADCMI
+211 PLIHADYMI

-254 LSFPEVIG
+254 LRFPEVVG
-262 ISVSGALSPDVSDS
+262 ISVRGALAPDVSES

-287 ETGVVGKFVEF
+287 EQGVVGKFVEF
-298 TGPALASMSVESRA
+298 TGPSLHHIPLESRA

-326 FFPFDERSAEYV
+326 FFPYDQCSADYV
-338 ALTGR
+338 HLTGR
-343 SEEKQALIRAYMQAQ
+343 SDEKQAIINAYMKAQ
-358 HLWRTT
+358 HLWRSPYLPEPDFTH
-364 DAPQPVFSQLI
+364 LI
-375 ALDLSTIEPC
+375 ALDLGSIEPS
-385 MAGPVNPHQQIPLGQ
+385 MAGPINPHQQIPLRY
-400 AASSFDDTLSPQ
+400 AAESFNMSLPEDKRALSWTHAAYPQ
-412 ARERYWIRP
+412 P
-421 EYPEPIHQGA
+421 VHQGA

-448 IIQAALFA
+448 VVQAALFA
-456 RNAAKHG
+456 RNAAHHG
-463 LRPKPWVK
+463 LKPKPWVK

-477 SRAVTDYLSASGL
+477 SRAVTDYLNESGL
-490 LTELEKVGFDV
+490 LGELEKVGYDV
-501 TGYGCMTCIGS
+501 AGYGCMTCIGS

-519 MEALVS
+519 MEEMVNQ
-525 EGLQAVCVLSGNR
+525 GLQAVCVLSGNR

-561 WALAGHIA
+561 WALAGHMS
-569 HDMVNDPLG
+569 HDMLNDALG
-578 VDDAGRPLT
+578 FDAQQQPIY
-587 MRDLMPSREEVEMWL
+587 MRDLMPGREEVKEWVA
-602 GRVMKPEYYIKR
+602 RIMKRDHYVRR

-627 IEAPGSV
+627 ISAPGSV

-639 ATSTYLRRPGY
+639 DRSTYLRRPGY
-650 LERLPRDP
+650 LERLPRD
-658 AAPLTLSGA
+658 ASEPLSLTDA
-667 HPFLWLGDDVTTDH
+667 RPFLWFGDDVTTDH
-681 ISPAGAIPLAS
+681 ISPAGAISANS
-692 LAGQWLIEHH
+692 LAGEWLLERG
-702 EDPQDLNLYSTRRSN
+702 EDQADLNLYSTRRSN

-728 TTLVNRLLPAAQRSG
+728 KALSNRLLPVSRRG
-743 GGKAWDAQHQQIL
+743 GGGFAWDASHQHIL
-756 PAYEAAQSWLR
+756 PAYDAAQSWIAQQL
-767 RETPLVIFA
+767 PLVVFA

-792 QALLGVKAVVAHSFE
+792 QALMGVKAVVAKTFE

-819 LPLHIAPEDA
+819 LPLHFAPGEA
-829 ANLPEMDGREEID
+829 ERLPEMEGTEVLDFS
-842 VDGLDNVQTGCTPL
+842 GLDALQTGTTPL
-856 RMRIRRGTAL
+856 VMRISREGIRLAEIAL
-866 LGEFRLT
+866 
-873 LSLDSQQELR
+873 SAVIDSQQELR

-889 ILPYVIQ
+889 ILPFVIQ
-896 QTLQL
+896 QTLNTKGKKS

>member
-569 HDMVNDPLG
+569 HDVVNDPLG

-728 TTLVNRLLPAAQRSG
+728 TALVNRLLPAAQRSG

-829 ANLPEMDGREEID
+829 ADLPEMDGREEID

-856 RMRIRRGTAL
+856 RMRIRRGAAL
-866 LGEFRLT
+866 LGEFSLT

>member
-68 RSPHALPRFLQMLAG
+68 RSPYALPRFLQMLAG

-728 TTLVNRLLPAAQRSG
+728 TALVNRLLPAAQRSG

-829 ANLPEMDGREEID
+829 ADLPEMDGREEID

>member
-1 MATLS
+1 
-6 TQEHNNTAVTEG
+6 
-18 SMTSPLAL
+18 MTSTLAL
-26 ERSELMIDHQHY
+26 ERSDLVIHHQRY
-38 HFVDLTRLL
+38 HFVDLTQLL
-47 PLEQLQTLPFSLRV
+47 PLPQLQALPFSLRV

-68 RSPHALPRFLQMLAG
+68 RSPYALPQFLQMLAG
-83 AADKGEVEFFPDRLM
+83 AADNGEVEFYPDRLM

-147 ATASALEDNLQFDFR
+147 ASASALEDNLQFDFR

-194 NLEAI
+194 NLETI
-199 AEVVTVDTTAPV
+199 AEVVTVDNTAPV

-343 SEEKQALIRAYMQAQ
+343 NEEKQALISAYMQAQ
-358 HLWRTT
+358 HLWRTA
-364 DAPQPVFSQLI
+364 DAPQPEFSQLI

-400 AASSFDDTLSPQ
+400 AASSFTDTLSPQ
-412 ARERYWIRP
+412 ARERHWSRSA
-421 EYPEPIHQGA
+421 YPEPIRQGA

-456 RNAAKHG
+456 RNAARHG

-490 LTELEKVGFDV
+490 LSEMEKVGFDV

-561 WALAGHIA
+561 WAIAGHIS

-578 VDDAGRPLT
+578 VDEAGRPLT

-602 GRVMKPEYYIKR
+602 GRIMKPEHYVKR

-627 IEAPGSV
+627 IVAPGSV

-658 AAPLTLSGA
+658 AATLTLSGA

-692 LAGQWLIEHH
+692 LAGQWLVEHH
-702 EDPQDLNLYSTRRSN
+702 ENPQDLNLYSTRRSN

-728 TTLVNRLLPAAQRSG
+728 TALVNRLLPQAQRSG

-756 PAYEAAQSWLR
+756 PAYEAAQSWLQ

-819 LPLHIAPEDA
+819 LPLHISPEEA
-829 ANLPEMDGREEID
+829 ARLPEMDGREEIN
-842 VDGLDNVQTGCTPL
+842 VDGLDHLQTGCTPL
-856 RMRIRRGTAL
+856 TMQIRRGTSL
-866 LGEFRLT
+866 LGEFMLT
-873 LSLDSQQELR
+873 LTLDSQQELR

-889 ILPYVIQ
+889 ILPYVIH
-896 QTLQL
+896 QTLKH

>member
-1 MATLS
+1 
-6 TQEHNNTAVTEG
+6 
-18 SMTSPLAL
+18 MTSTLAL
-26 ERSELMIDHQHY
+26 ERSDLVIHHQRY
-38 HFVDLTRLL
+38 HFVDLTQLL
-47 PLEQLQTLPFSLRV
+47 PLPQLQALPFSLRV

-68 RSPHALPRFLQMLAG
+68 RSPEALPQFLQMLSG
-83 AADKGEVEFFPDRLM
+83 AADKGEVEFYPDRLM

-147 ATASALEDNLQFDFR
+147 ASASALEDNLQFDFR

-194 NLEAI
+194 NLETI
-199 AEVVTVDTTAPV
+199 AEVVTVDNTAPV

-262 ISVSGALSPDVSDS
+262 ISLSGALSPDVSDS

-343 SEEKQALIRAYMQAQ
+343 SEENQALISAYMQAQ
-358 HLWRTT
+358 HLWRTA
-364 DAPQPVFSQLI
+364 DAPQPEFSQLI

-400 AASSFDDTLSPQ
+400 AASSFTDTLSPQ
-412 ARERYWIRP
+412 VRERHWSRS
-421 EYPEPIHQGA
+421 EYPEPIRQGA

-456 RNAAKHG
+456 RNAARHG

-490 LTELEKVGFDV
+490 LSEMEKVGFDV

-561 WALAGHIA
+561 WAIAGHIS
-569 HDMVNDPLG
+569 HDMVNDLLG
-578 VDDAGRPLT
+578 VDEAGRPLT

-602 GRVMKPEYYIKR
+602 GRIMKPEHYIKR

-627 IEAPGSV
+627 IVAPGSV

-658 AAPLTLSGA
+658 AATLTLSGA

-692 LAGQWLIEHH
+692 LAGQWLVEHH
-702 EDPQDLNLYSTRRSN
+702 ENPQDLNLYSTRRSN

-728 TTLVNRLLPAAQRSG
+728 TALVNRLLPQAQRSG

-756 PAYEAAQSWLR
+756 PAYEAAQSWLQ
-767 RETPLVIFA
+767 REPPLVIFA

-819 LPLHIAPEDA
+819 LPLHISPEEA
-829 ANLPEMDGREEID
+829 ARLPEMDGREEIN
-842 VDGLDNVQTGCTPL
+842 VDGLDHLQTGCTPL
-856 RMRIRRGTAL
+856 TMQIRRGTSL
-866 LGEFRLT
+866 LGEFMLT
-873 LSLDSQQELR
+873 LTLDSQQELR

-896 QTLQL
+896 QTLKH

>member
-1 MATLS
+1 
-6 TQEHNNTAVTEG
+6 
-18 SMTSPLAL
+18 MTSPSSL
-26 ERSELMIDHQHY
+26 ERSTVIINGRAYQYL
-38 HFVDLTRLL
+38 DLTRLV
-47 PLEQLQTLPFSLRV
+47 PLERLQKMPFSLRI

-68 RSPHALPRFLQMLAG
+68 RSADALPDFLRMLAG
-83 AADKGEVEFFPDRLM
+83 DAAPGEVEFYPDRLM

-111 AAMRDLTTELGG
+111 AAMRDLTAELGG
-123 DATAINPRIPAVLTI
+123 DARAINPSIPAVLTI

-147 ATASALEDNLQFDFR
+147 ASSSALEENLEFDFR

-174 EKSLD
+174 EQSLD

-199 AEVVTVDTTAPV
+199 AEVVTVDERETV

-254 LSFPEVIG
+254 LRFPEVTG
-262 ISVSGALSPDVSDS
+262 ISVSGALAPDVSES

-287 ETGVVGKFVEF
+287 EKGVVGKFVEF
-298 TGPALASMSVESRA
+298 TGPSLHTMPLESRA

-326 FFPFDERSAEYV
+326 FFPFDERSADYIN
-338 ALTGR
+338 LTGR
-343 SEEKQALIRAYMQAQ
+343 SSEKQALIKTYMHHQ
-358 HLWRTT
+358 HLWRSAEMP
-364 DAPQPVFSQLI
+364 APEFNQLI
-375 ALDLSTIEPC
+375 ELDLGSIEPS
-385 MAGPVNPHQQIPLGQ
+385 MAGPYNPHQQIPLSR
-400 AASSFDDTLSPQ
+400 AAQSFNESLPPEAQSRSWIHPAYPQ
-412 ARERYWIRP
+412 
-421 EYPEPIHQGA
+421 PIEQGA

-448 IIQAALFA
+448 IVQAALFA

-463 LRPKPWVK
+463 LKPKPWVK

-477 SRAVTDYLSASGL
+477 SRAVTDYLSESGL
-490 LTELEKVGFDV
+490 LAGLESVGYNV

-519 MEALVS
+519 MEELVN

-561 WALAGHIA
+561 WALAGHLS
-569 HDMVNDPLG
+569 HDMLNDALG
-578 VDDAGRPLT
+578 FDAQQRPIR
-587 MRDLMPSREEVEMWL
+587 MRDLMPSREEVEAWVKK
-602 GRVMKPEYYIKR
+602 VMKREHYVKR
-614 RDIIWQGTPHWQQ
+614 RGIIWQGTPHWQQ
-627 IEAPGSV
+627 IAAPGSV
-634 HYPWE
+634 HFPWD
-639 ATSTYLRRPGY
+639 AKSTYLRRPGY

-658 AAPLTLSGA
+658 AEPLSLTDA
-667 HPFLWLGDDVTTDH
+667 RPFLWFGDDVTTDH
-681 ISPAGAIPLAS
+681 ISPAGAIPVAS
-692 LAGQWLIEHH
+692 LAGQWLLEHH

-728 TTLVNRLLPAAQRSG
+728 KALVNQLLPKEKRPEG
-743 GGKAWDAQHQQIL
+743 GFAWDAEHQRIL
-756 PAYEAAQSWLR
+756 PAYEAAQSWLASGV
-767 RETPLVIFA
+767 PLVVFA

-792 QALLGVKAVVAHSFE
+792 QALMGVKAVVAKSFE

-819 LPLHIAPEDA
+819 LPLHFA
-829 ANLPEMDGREEID
+829 AGEADRLPEMNGSERLDFS
-842 VDGLDNVQTGCTPL
+842 GLERLKPGSTPL
-856 RMRIRRGTAL
+856 TLHISREGVM
-866 LGEFRLT
+866 LGEFALT
-873 LSLDSQQELR
+873 AVIDSQQELR

-896 QTLQL
+896 QTLNH

>member
-1 MATLS
+1 
-6 TQEHNNTAVTEG
+6 
-18 SMTSPLAL
+18 MTSPLAL

-634 HYPWE
+634 HYSWE

-728 TTLVNRLLPAAQRSG
+728 TALVNRLLPAAQRSG

>member
-1 MATLS
+1 
-6 TQEHNNTAVTEG
+6 
-18 SMTSPLAL
+18 MTSPLAL

-179 NFRVIPPGTGIIHLM
+179 NFRVIPPGIGIIHLM

-602 GRVMKPEYYIKR
+602 GWVMKPEYYIKR

-627 IEAPGSV
+627 IKAPGSV

-728 TTLVNRLLPAAQRSG
+728 TALVNRLLPAAQRSG

>member
-1 MATLS
+1 
-6 TQEHNNTAVTEG
+6 
-18 SMTSPLAL
+18 MTSPLAL

-68 RSPHALPRFLQMLAG
+68 RSPHALPRFLLMLAG

-358 HLWRTT
+358 HLWCTT

-728 TTLVNRLLPAAQRSG
+728 TALVNRLLPAAQRSG

-829 ANLPEMDGREEID
+829 ADLPEMDGREEID

>member
-68 RSPHALPRFLQMLAG
+68 RSPHALPRFLLMLAG

-199 AEVVTVDTTAPV
+199 AEVVTVDTTATV

-728 TTLVNRLLPAAQRSG
+728 TALVNRLLPAAQRSG

-819 LPLHIAPEDA
+819 LPLHISPEDA
-829 ANLPEMDGREEID
+829 ADLPEMDGREEID

>member
-1 MATLS
+1 
-6 TQEHNNTAVTEG
+6 
-18 SMTSPLAL
+18 MTSPLAL

-68 RSPHALPRFLQMLAG
+68 RSPHALPRFLLMLAG

-728 TTLVNRLLPAAQRSG
+728 TALVNRLLPAAQRSG

-819 LPLHIAPEDA
+819 LPLHISPEDA
-829 ANLPEMDGREEID
+829 ADLPEMDGREEID

-889 ILPYVIQ
+889 ILPYIIQ

>member
-1 MATLS
+1 
-6 TQEHNNTAVTEG
+6 
-18 SMTSPLAL
+18 MTSPLAL

-254 LSFPEVIG
+254 LRFPEVIG

-728 TTLVNRLLPAAQRSG
+728 TALVNRLLPAAQRSG

-829 ANLPEMDGREEID
+829 ADLPEMDGREEID

>member
-728 TTLVNRLLPAAQRSG
+728 TALVNRLLPAAQRSG

-819 LPLHIAPEDA
+819 LPLHISPEDA
-829 ANLPEMDGREEID
+829 ADLPEMDGREEID

>member
-1 MATLS
+1 
-6 TQEHNNTAVTEG
+6 
-18 SMTSPLAL
+18 
-26 ERSELMIDHQHY
+26 
-38 HFVDLTRLL
+38 
-47 PLEQLQTLPFSLRV
+47 
-61 LLENVAL
+61 
-68 RSPHALPRFLQMLAG
+68 
-83 AADKGEVEFFPDRLM
+83 
-98 FHDTT
+98 
-103 CLPALADF
+103 
-111 AAMRDLTTELGG
+111 
-123 DATAINPRIPAVLTI
+123 
-138 DHSVIVESY
+138 
-147 ATASALEDNLQFDFR
+147 
-162 RNAERYRFIRWA
+162 
-174 EKSLD
+174 
-179 NFRVIPPGTGIIHLM
+179 M

-199 AEVVTVDTTAPV
+199 AEVVTVDEAAPV

-254 LSFPEVIG
+254 LSFPDVIG
-262 ISVSGALSPDVSDS
+262 ISLSGALPHDVNDS

-287 ETGVVGKFVEF
+287 EIGVVGKFVEF
-298 TGPALASMSVESRA
+298 TGPALHAIPVESRA

-326 FFPFDERSAEYV
+326 YFPFDERSAEYV

-343 SEEKQALIRAYMQAQ
+343 TEEKQSLIKAYMQAQ
-358 HLWRTT
+358 HLWRSA
-364 DAPQPVFSQLI
+364 DSPQPEFSQLI
-375 ALDLSTIEPC
+375 EIDLTTIEPC

-400 AASSFDDTLSPQ
+400 AAASFEETLNAQTRGLCWRHP
-412 ARERYWIRP
+412 AYG
-421 EYPEPIHQGA
+421 EPIRQGA

-448 IIQAALFA
+448 IVQAALFA
-456 RNAAKHG
+456 RNAAKAG
-463 LRPKPWVK
+463 LKPKPWVK

-477 SRAVTDYLSASGL
+477 SRAVTDYLGEAGL
-490 LTELEKVGFDV
+490 LSELEKVGFDV

-519 MEALVS
+519 MEELVN

-561 WALAGHIA
+561 WAIAGHMS
-569 HDMVNDPLG
+569 HDMVNEPLG
-578 VDDAGRPLT
+578 VDRNGSPVT
-587 MRDLMPSREEVEMWL
+587 MRDLMPARDEVEMWL
-602 GRVMKPEYYIKR
+602 KRVVKREHYVKR

-627 IEAPGSV
+627 VEAPGSV

-639 ATSTYLRRPGY
+639 ASSTYLRRPGY

-658 AAPLTLSGA
+658 ATPLSLSGA
-667 HPFLWLGDDVTTDH
+667 RPFLWLGDDVTTDH
-681 ISPAGAIPLAS
+681 ISPAGAIPPSS
-692 LAGQWLIEHH
+692 LAGQWLLDHH
-702 EDPQDLNLYSTRRSN
+702 EDPADLNLYSTRRSN

-728 TTLVNRLLPAAQRSG
+728 KALANRLLPSELRG
-743 GGKAWDAQHQQIL
+743 GGGNAWDARHSHIL
-756 PAYEAAQSWLR
+756 PAYEAAQSWLK
-767 RETPLVIFA
+767 EGTPLVIFA

-792 QALLGVKAVVAHSFE
+792 QALLGVKAVVAYSFE

-819 LPLHIAPEDA
+819 LPLHIDPEHA
-829 ANLPEMDGREEID
+829 AHLPAMTGTEVIDFYGLENLQPGTM
-842 VDGLDNVQTGCTPL
+842 PL
-856 RMRIRRGTAL
+856 SMRISRHGAL
-866 LGEFRLT
+866 LQELPLT
-873 LSLDSQQELR
+873 LTLDSQQELR
-883 YLRHGG
+883 YLQHGG

-896 QTLQL
+896 QTLKR

>member
-412 ARERYWIRP
+412 ARERYWMRP

-728 TTLVNRLLPAAQRSG
+728 TALVNRLLPAAQRSG

-829 ANLPEMDGREEID
+829 ADLPEMDGREEID

>member
-1 MATLS
+1 
-6 TQEHNNTAVTEG
+6 
-18 SMTSPLAL
+18 MTSPLSL
-26 ERSELMIDHQHY
+26 ERSTLVVNDSHY
-38 HFVDLTRLL
+38 HFFDLTRLM
-47 PLEQLQTLPFSLRV
+47 PLEQLVKLPFSLRI

-68 RSPHALPRFLQMLAG
+68 RSPQALPDFLQMLAG
-83 AADKGEVEFFPDRLM
+83 DAAPGEVEFYPDRLM

-111 AAMRDLTTELGG
+111 AAMRDLTAELGG
-123 DATAINPRIPAVLTI
+123 DAGAINPRIPAVLTI

-147 ATASALEDNLQFDFR
+147 ASPTALEENLQFDFR

-174 EKSLD
+174 EQSLD

-199 AEVVTVDTTAPV
+199 AEVVTVDEREAV

-254 LSFPEVIG
+254 LRFPEVIG

-287 ETGVVGKFVEF
+287 EQGVVGKFVEF
-298 TGPALASMSVESRA
+298 TGPSLHTMPIESRA

-338 ALTGR
+338 HMTGR
-343 SEEKQALIRAYMQAQ
+343 SDEKQALIHAYMQHQ
-358 HLWRTT
+358 HLWRRA
-364 DAPQPVFSQLI
+364 DGPQPEFSQLI
-375 ALDLSTIEPC
+375 ELDLSSIEPS
-385 MAGPVNPHQQIPLGQ
+385 MAGPYNPHQQIPLSH
-400 AASSFDDTLSPQ
+400 AAQSFSESLPADVQ
-412 ARERYWIRP
+412 ARSWTHPAYA
-421 EYPEPIHQGA
+421 EPIGQGA

-448 IIQAALFA
+448 VIQAALFA
-456 RNAAKHG
+456 RNAARHG
-463 LRPKPWVK
+463 LKPKPWVK

-477 SRAVTDYLSASGL
+477 SRAVTDYLGDSGL
-490 LTELEKVGFDV
+490 LAELEKVGFDV
-501 TGYGCMTCIGS
+501 AGYGCMTCIGS

-519 MEALVS
+519 MEELVS

-561 WALAGHIA
+561 WALAGHIS
-569 HDMVNDPLG
+569 HDMLHDALG
-578 VDDAGRPLT
+578 YDAQQRPIL
-587 MRDLMPSREEVEMWL
+587 MRDLMPGREEVEQWVK
-602 GRVMKPEYYIKR
+602 RVMKRDYYVKR
-614 RDIIWQGTPHWQQ
+614 REIIWQGTPHWQQ
-627 IEAPGSV
+627 IAAPGSV

-639 ATSTYLRRPGY
+639 AQSTYLRRPGY

-658 AAPLTLSGA
+658 AAPLTLTDA
-667 HPFLWLGDDVTTDH
+667 RPFLWFGDDVTTDH
-681 ISPAGAIPLAS
+681 ISPAGAIPAAS
-692 LAGQWLIEHH
+692 LAGQWLLDHH

-728 TTLVNRLLPAAQRSG
+728 KALANRLLPEARRG
-743 GGKAWDAQHQQIL
+743 GGGFAWDADHQQIL
-756 PAYEAAQSWLR
+756 PAYEAAQTWLAR
-767 RETPLVIFA
+767 GVPLVVLA

-792 QALLGVKAVVAHSFE
+792 QALMGVKAVVANSFE

-819 LPLHIAPEDA
+819 LPLHFADGEA
-829 ANLPEMDGREEID
+829 ARLPDMDGCERLDFI
-842 VDGLDNVQTGCTPL
+842 GLEALQPGSTPL
-856 RMRIRRGTAL
+856 TLRISRDDIL
-866 LGEFRLT
+866 LGEFALT
-873 LSLDSQQELR
+873 AVIDSQQELR

-889 ILPYVIQ
+889 ILPFVIQ
-896 QTLQL
+896 QTLNH

>member
-1 MATLS
+1 
-6 TQEHNNTAVTEG
+6 
-18 SMTSPLAL
+18 MTSPLAL

-38 HFVDLTRLL
+38 HFVDLARLL

-728 TTLVNRLLPAAQRSG
+728 TALVNRLLPAAQRSG

>member
-385 MAGPVNPHQQIPLGQ
+385 MAGPVNPHQQIPLCQ

-728 TTLVNRLLPAAQRSG
+728 TALVNRLLPAAQRSG

-829 ANLPEMDGREEID
+829 ADLPEMDGREEID

-856 RMRIRRGTAL
+856 RMRIRRGAAL
-866 LGEFRLT
+866 LGEFSLT

>member
-1 MATLS
+1 
-6 TQEHNNTAVTEG
+6 
-18 SMTSPLAL
+18 MTSPLSLA
-26 ERSELMIDHQHY
+26 RSPLVIEGRRYQFL
-38 HFVDLTRLL
+38 DLTQLL
-47 PLEQLQTLPFSLRV
+47 PLSQLQALPFCLRI

-68 RSPHALPRFLQMLAG
+68 RSHQALPGFLRML
-83 AADKGEVEFFPDRLM
+83 KGEEAPGEVAFYPDRLM

-111 AAMRDLTTELGG
+111 AAMRDLTAELGG
-123 DATAINPRIPAVLTI
+123 DPQRINPHIPAVLTI

-147 ATASALEDNLQFDFR
+147 ASADALEENLRFDFR

-174 EKSLD
+174 EQSLD

-199 AEVVTVDTTAPV
+199 AEVVTVDERESV
-211 PLLHADCMI
+211 PLLHADCMV

-245 AALVGEPVT
+245 ATLVGEPVT
-254 LSFPEVIG
+254 LRFPEVIG
-262 ISVSGALSPDVSDS
+262 ISLSGALAPDVSDS

-287 ETGVVGKFVEF
+287 EKGVVGKFVEF
-298 TGPALASMSVESRA
+298 TGPSLHLLPLESRA

-326 FFPFDERSAEYV
+326 FFPWDRRSADYVQMTGRSAE
-338 ALTGR
+338 
-343 SEEKQALIRAYMQAQ
+343 KQAIIHAYMQQQ
-358 HLWRTT
+358 HLWR
-364 DAPQPVFSQLI
+364 APEMPQPDFTQLI
-375 ALDLSTIEPC
+375 ELDLAEIEPC
-385 MAGPVNPHQQIPLGQ
+385 MAGPFNPHQQIALSQ
-400 AASSFDDTLSPQ
+400 AGESFNASLKTDARQQAWHTAAYPQ
-412 ARERYWIRP
+412 AIK
-421 EYPEPIHQGA
+421 QGA
-431 VAIAAI
+431 IAIAAI

-448 IIQAALFA
+448 VIQAALFA
-456 RNAAKHG
+456 RNAARHG

-477 SRAVTDYLSASGL
+477 SRAVTDYLGACGL
-490 LTELEKVGFDV
+490 LGELETVGFAV

-519 MEALVS
+519 MESLVS

-561 WALAGHIA
+561 WALAGHIC
-569 HDMVNDPLG
+569 HDMLHEPLG
-578 VDDAGRPLT
+578 YDAQQQPVM
-587 MRDLMPSREEVEMWL
+587 MRDLIPTREEVEEWVA
-602 GRVMKPEYYIKR
+602 RAMKRDFYVKR
-614 RDIIWQGTPHWQQ
+614 REVIWQGTPHWQQ
-627 IEAPGSV
+627 IAAPGSM

-639 ATSTYLRRPGY
+639 AGSTYLRRPGY
-650 LERLPRDP
+650 LERLPRD
-658 AAPLTLSGA
+658 AAVPLALRGA
-667 HPFLWLGDDVTTDH
+667 RPFLWFGDDVTTDH
-681 ISPAGAIPLAS
+681 ISPAGAIPPTS
-692 LAGQWLIEHH
+692 LAGRWLLEHH

-728 TTLVNRLLPAAQRSG
+728 KALSNRLLPAEKRG
-743 GGKAWDAQHQQIL
+743 GGGFAWDVDRQQIL
-756 PAYEAAQSWLR
+756 PAYEAAQSWLAR
-767 RETPLVIFA
+767 GVPLVVFA

-792 QALLGVKAVVAHSFE
+792 QALLGVKAVIANSFE

-819 LPLHIAPEDA
+819 LPLHFSAGEA
-829 ANLPEMDGREEID
+829 ARLPEMDGSETLD
-842 VDGLDNVQTGCTPL
+842 VIGLETLQPGSTPL
-856 RMRIRRGTAL
+856 RLHIRREERM
-866 LGEFRLT
+866 LGEFALT
-873 LSLDSQQELR
+873 AVIDSQQELN
-883 YLRHGG
+883 YLLHGG
-889 ILPYVIQ
+889 ILPFVIQ
-896 QTLQL
+896 QTLKG

>member
-1 MATLS
+1 
-6 TQEHNNTAVTEG
+6 
-18 SMTSPLAL
+18 MTSSPTL
-26 ERSELMIDHQHY
+26 ERSALVINDRQY
-38 HFVDLTRLL
+38 HFIDLTQFL
-47 PLEQLQTLPFSLRV
+47 PLERLQKIPFSLRI

-68 RSPHALPRFLQMLAG
+68 RSPDMLPRFLEMLSGDAPN
-83 AADKGEVEFFPDRLM
+83 GEVEFYPDRLM

-123 DATAINPRIPAVLTI
+123 DASAINPRIPAVLTI

-147 ATASALEDNLQFDFR
+147 ASASALEDNMRFDFR

-194 NLEAI
+194 NLEAV
-199 AEVVTVDTTAPV
+199 ADVVTVDAHENI
-211 PLLHADCMI
+211 PLLHSDCMV

-227 MINALGI
+227 MINALGV

-254 LSFPEVIG
+254 LRFPDVIG
-262 ISVSGALSPDVSDS
+262 ISVSGQLSPNVSDS

-298 TGPALASMSVESRA
+298 TGPSLHAMPVESRA

-338 ALTGR
+338 NTTGR
-343 SEEKQALIRAYMQAQ
+343 SEEKQALIRGYMQAQ
-358 HLWRTT
+358 RLWRSEKT
-364 DAPQPVFSQLI
+364 PQPEFTQLI
-375 ALDLSTIEPC
+375 ELDLSDIEPC
-385 MAGPVNPHQQIPLGQ
+385 MAGPFNPHQQVPLSG
-400 AASSFDDTLSPQ
+400 AAKSFDDSLPPEARSLSWRH
-412 ARERYWIRP
+412 AA
-421 EYPEPIHQGA
+421 YPEPIRQGA

-448 IIQAALFA
+448 IVQAALFA
-456 RNAAKHG
+456 RNAARCG
-463 LRPKPWVK
+463 LKPKPWVK

-477 SRAVTDYLSASGL
+477 SRAVTDYLGASGL
-490 LTELEKVGFDV
+490 LAELEKVGFNV

-519 MEALVS
+519 MEEMVS
-525 EGLQAVCVLSGNR
+525 QGLQAVCVLSGNR

-561 WALAGHIA
+561 WALAGHMSMDITNVA
-569 HDMVNDPLG
+569 LG
-578 VDDAGRPLT
+578 YDEQRRPVT
-587 MRDLMPSREEVEMWL
+587 VCDLMPEREEVERWI
-602 GRVMKPEYYIKR
+602 RRAMKRDDYVKR
-614 RDIIWQGTPHWQQ
+614 RDAIWLGTPHWQQ
-627 IEAPGSV
+627 IAASGSER
-634 HYPWE
+634 YPWDAE
-639 ATSTYLRRPGY
+639 STYLRRPGY
-650 LERLPRDP
+650 LERLPREP
-658 AAPLTLSGA
+658 SEPLSLSGA
-667 HPFLWLGDDVTTDH
+667 RPFLWLGDDVTTDH
-681 ISPAGAIPLAS
+681 ISPAGAIPAAS
-692 LAGQWLIEHH
+692 PAGQWLLAHR

-728 TTLVNRLLPAAQRSG
+728 KSLSNRLLPEARRGAG
-743 GGKAWDAQHQQIL
+743 GYAWDALHQQIL
-756 PAYEAAQSWLR
+756 PAYEAAQSWLAHGV
-767 RETPLVIFA
+767 PLVIFA

-792 QALLGVKAVVAHSFE
+792 QALMGVKAIVAQSFE

-819 LPLHIAPEDA
+819 LPLHITASDA
-829 ANLPEMDGREEID
+829 ARLPDMDGRENID
-842 VDGLDNVQTGCTPL
+842 FLGLEKIQPGSTSLT
-856 RMRIRRGTAL
+856 MRISRDGGL
-866 LGEFRLT
+866 LGEFALT
-873 LSLDSQQELR
+873 IVLDSQQELR
-883 YLRHGG
+883 YLYHGG
-889 ILPYVIQ
+889 ILPYVVH
-896 QTLQL
+896 QTLKRR